1 MATSPND
8 GPVFFETGAAF
19 RQWLDKN
26 HHKAAELL
34 VGFYKTS
41 TGKKCMS
48 WSESV
53 DEAICY
59 GWIDGV
65 RKSIDE
71 TSYTIRFTP
80 RKPKSIWSAINI
92 KKVEDLTREGRM
104 MPAGLAAF
112 NKRELE
118 RSAIYT
124 YELKASEQL
133 SEEFE
138 QRFRANEKA
147 WAFYQKMAPGYRKQT
162 AHWVMT
168 GKQAATREKRLAE
181 LIRDS
186 AAGTK
191 IKRYNY

>member
-1 MATSPND
+1 MTKYPNE
-8 GPVFFETGAAF
+8 PVFFETAAAF
-19 RQWLDKN
+19 RKWLDKN
-26 HHKAAELL
+26 HHRVEELL
-34 VGFYKTS
+34 VGYYKTGS
-41 TGKKCMS
+41 GKKSMS

-65 RKSIDE
+65 RKSIDTE
-71 TSYTIRFTP
+71 SYTIRFTP

-112 NKRELE
+112 NKREVK
-118 RSAIYT
+118 RSAIYS
-124 YELKASEQL
+124 YELDETAEL
-133 SEEFE
+133 SKEFE
-138 QRFRANEKA
+138 QQFRANEKA
-147 WAFYQKMAPGYRKQT
+147 WAYYQKMAPGYRKQT

-181 LIRDS
+181 LIRDC
-186 AAGTK
+186 AEGK
-191 IKRYNY
+191 KVKKYDY

>member
-1 MATSPND
+1 MTKYPNE
-8 GPVFFETGAAF
+8 PVFFETGAAF
-19 RQWLDKN
+19 RKWLDKN
-26 HHKAAELL
+26 HHKAEELL
-34 VGFYKTS
+34 VGYYKTS
-41 TGKKCMS
+41 SGKKSMS

-65 RKSIDE
+65 RRSVDE
-71 TSYTIRFTP
+71 ESYTIRFTP

-112 NKRELE
+112 SKREVK

-124 YELKASEQL
+124 YELEESAKL
-133 SEEFE
+133 SDEFE
-138 QRFRANEKA
+138 QQFRANEKA
-147 WAFYQKMAPGYRKQT
+147 WAFYQKMAAGYRKLT

-181 LIRDS
+181 LIRDC
-186 AAGTK
+186 AEGK
-191 IKRYNY
+191 KVKKYNY

>member
-1 MATSPND
+1 MTKYPNE
-8 GPVFFETGAAF
+8 PVFFETGAAF
-19 RQWLDKN
+19 RKWLDKN
-26 HHKAAELL
+26 HHKAEELL
-34 VGFYKTS
+34 VGFYKTGS
-41 TGKKCMS
+41 GKKSMT

-71 TSYTIRFTP
+71 ESYMIRFTP

-112 NKRELE
+112 NKREVE
-118 RSAIYT
+118 RSAVYT
-124 YELKASEQL
+124 YELKESAQL

-147 WAFYQKMAPGYRKQT
+147 WAFYQKMPPGYRKQT

-181 LIRDS
+181 LIRDC

>member
-1 MATSPND
+1 MTKYPN

-26 HHKAAELL
+26 HHKAEELL
-34 VGFYKTS
+34 VGYYRTG
-41 TGKKCMS
+41 TGKKGMS

-71 TSYTIRFTP
+71 ESYSIRFTP
-80 RKPKSIWSAINI
+80 RKPKSIWSAVNI

-104 MPAGLAAF
+104 MPAGIAIF
-112 NKRELE
+112 NKREVD
-118 RSAIYT
+118 RAGIYT
-124 YELKASEQL
+124 HELKEPPQL
-133 SEEFE
+133 SEAFE
-138 QRFRANEKA
+138 QQFRANEKA
-147 WAFYQKMAPGYRKQT
+147 WAYYQKMAPTYRKVT
-162 AHWVMT
+162 ANWVMSA
-168 GKQAATREKRLAE
+168 KQVATREKRLAE
-181 LIRDS
+181 LIRDC

-191 IKRYNY
+191 VKQFNY

>member
-1 MATSPND
+1 
-8 GPVFFETGAAF
+8 
-19 RQWLDKN
+19 
-26 HHKAAELL
+26 
-34 VGFYKTS
+34 
-41 TGKKCMS
+41 
-48 WSESV
+48 V

-65 RKSIDE
+65 RKSIDDE
-71 TSYTIRFTP
+71 SYCIRFTP
-80 RKPKSIWSAINI
+80 RKPKSIWSAVNI
-92 KKVEDLTREGRM
+92 RKVEDLTRQGRM
-104 MPAGLAAF
+104 MPAGIAAF
-112 NKRELE
+112 NKRESN

-124 YELKASEQL
+124 YELEEVAQL

-147 WAFYQKMAPGYRKQT
+147 WAFYQKMSPGYRKST

-168 GKQAATREKRLAE
+168 AKQAATREKRLAE

-191 IKRYNY
+191 VKKYNY